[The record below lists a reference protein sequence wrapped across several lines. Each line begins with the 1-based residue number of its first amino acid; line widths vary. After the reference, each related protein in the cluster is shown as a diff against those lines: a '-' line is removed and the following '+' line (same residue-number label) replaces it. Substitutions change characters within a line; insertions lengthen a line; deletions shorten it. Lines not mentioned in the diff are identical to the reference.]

1 MHYSACFDFVY
12 PGCTLHKYEEKE
24 ASACFRSKELI
35 FIGDSVTRKLFFQV
49 VQALDGSLPS
59 EPPSDAGKHA
69 DHRFHTTSGID
80 LTFAWDPFL
89 NSSYTQSVLKSRDN
103 DAIQSLTS
111 PAMLVFGAGL
121 WYLRYSNTSGG
132 VPAWESRI
140 EHIFH
145 SLATNPKPADEVV
158 ILPVQHIISSK
169 LTLERVSTIHPSDI
183 DAMNSDLYHRINPPS
198 DTFTS
203 ILRSVTASLPLV
215 FNQMLDESL
224 TEDGLHY
231 SDAVIRAQVNI
242 LFNLQCNNKLPKTFP
257 FNKTCCNRYPW
268 PSAIH
273 LTVLGLVVLSGP
285 WLFYRA
291 VVRGEIHSSIVPLS
305 ASLTSVKSRSR
316 QTICRSDRAANPSSG
331 YHQWSNCLDIYR

>member
-1 MHYSACFDFVY
+1 MVRRTNNIVACFDHFVY

-35 FIGDSVTRKLFFQV
+35 FIGDSVTKKLFFQV
-49 VQALDGSLPS
+49 VQILDRSLPS
-59 EPPSDAGKHA
+59 EPPRDAGKHTN
-69 DHRFHTTSGID
+69 HSFRTTSGTD

-89 NSSYTQSVLKSRDN
+89 NSSYTQSVLLKSRDN
-103 DAIQSLTS
+103 DAIQSLRS
-111 PAMLVFGAGL
+111 PAMLVLGSGL
-121 WYLRYSNTSGG
+121 WYLRYSNLSGG
-132 VPAWESRI
+132 IPAWESRI
-140 EHIFH
+140 KHIFH

-169 LTLERVSTIHPSDI
+169 LTPERASTMHPSDI
-183 DAMNSDLYHRINPPS
+183 DAMNSDLYHRINSPS
-198 DTFTS
+198 GDFEYAFTS
-203 ILRSVTASLPLV
+203 LLRSVTASLPLV

-231 SDAVIRAQVNI
+231 SDVVVGAQANI

-273 LTVLGLVVLSGP
+273 LIVLALIVLSGP
-285 WLFYRA
+285 WLVYRA
-291 VVRGEIHSSIVPLS
+291 AVLGEMPSSIVPLS
-305 ASLTSVKSRSR
+305 AKSDFCKI
-316 QTICRSDRAANPSSG
+316 QAKADYLPF
-331 YHQWSNCLDIYR
+331 